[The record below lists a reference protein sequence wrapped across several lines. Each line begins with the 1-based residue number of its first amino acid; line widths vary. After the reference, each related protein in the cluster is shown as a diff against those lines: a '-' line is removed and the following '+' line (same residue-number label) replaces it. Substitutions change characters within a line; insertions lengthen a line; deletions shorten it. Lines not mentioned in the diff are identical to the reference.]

1 MQKHF
6 IQSFGLDSRPKEC
19 QEWQIAC
26 NLSHLSFHS
35 NAWAAQLP
43 QLIHKVVGESHNFF
57 TSLLSTSQGALIAI
71 AHLCARTVLQKM
83 WHGLY
88 CTYYASPM
96 PPKKVFKCEVLISP
110 LLGAQFSVR
119 YLFCQN
125 MSYGVI
131 QLHDS
136 PY

>member
-83 WHGLY
+83 WQCLY
-88 CTYYASPM
+88 CTYYASPDPHA
-96 PPKKVFKCEVLISP
+96 PPKSF
-110 LLGAQFSVR
+110 QVR
-119 YLFCQN
+119 GPNFPIFRGPIFCQI
-125 MSYGVI
+125 SFLSEYVVWG
-131 QLHDS
+131 HS
-136 PY
+136 TP